1 MKPSPNLPAPGAQDD
16 LDPPEYAFLLRVAE
30 MLHSHGT
37 PAHRL
42 ERLLD
47 GMAAT
52 LGVTASFLSTPTA
65 MIVSFGRGRNEQTR
79 LLRIRSGNVDLGKL
93 IELDELLEDLEHE
106 RSDLPQAR
114 QRLEELC
121 EVGPRF
127 HPALVALAF
136 GLASG
141 GAARFFGGGASE
153 VLASAAVGLGLFLV
167 DLLLR
172 RVPTSD
178 GLVIPLSAFLAAF
191 SSLLMSMVVPMDS
204 RIATLGGLIV
214 LIPGLGFTVAMIEL
228 ATGHLSSGV
237 SRLAGAGA
245 TFLTVLL
252 GVALAWRVGD
262 LIGTPLEHQIVSL
275 PEWTQWLA
283 LLLTPP
289 AFAVLF
295 QARFSE
301 WRVIAITCLL
311 GFVAT
316 RWGAGVLGPDLGPFL
331 GALTVGVV
339 SNIYARFFN
348 RPASVPSMPAILLLV
363 PGSLGYRS
371 LTSFLAQDAVL
382 GMEWGFNM
390 ALVGASLVGGL
401 LAANVVVPPRRSL

>member
-1 MKPSPNLPAPGAQDD
+1 M
-16 LDPPEYAFLLRVAE
+16 
-30 MLHSHGT
+30 
-37 PAHRL
+37 
-42 ERLLD
+42 
-47 GMAAT
+47 
-52 LGVTASFLSTPTA
+52 
-65 MIVSFGRGRNEQTR
+65 
-79 LLRIRSGNVDLGKL
+79 
-93 IELDELLEDLEHE
+93 
-106 RSDLPQAR
+106 
-114 QRLEELC
+114 
-121 EVGPRF
+121 
-127 HPALVALAF
+127 
-136 GLASG
+136 
-141 GAARFFGGGASE
+141 
-153 VLASAAVGLGLFLV
+153 
-167 DLLLR
+167 
-172 RVPTSD
+172 
-178 GLVIPLSAFLAAF
+178 
-191 SSLLMSMVVPMDS
+191 
-204 RIATLGGLIV
+204 
-214 LIPGLGFTVAMIEL
+214 
-228 ATGHLSSGV
+228 
-237 SRLAGAGA
+237 AGAGA

-339 SNIYARFFN
+339 SNIYARFFH

-401 LAANVVVPPRRSL
+401 LAANVVVRSGAWFRYGEVQLGQGREKTRAYLVENPELLAELRQKITQTDEPEEPAVVPGEEGGGEVE